1 MFQSLARYI
10 LKILSRAV
18 VEKYQPKI
26 VGITGSVGKTTT
38 KEAILLVLSK
48 KYRVRGNIKNYNN
61 EIGLPLTILGS
72 TSPGRSPW
80 GWVKVII
87 GALGLLIFRDKNY
100 PEFLVLEMGVDHPQ
114 DMDYLLS
121 VVQPIIGVVTAIGQ
135 AHLEFFGT
143 PDSIAEEKGKL
154 VASLPPSGIA
164 ILNVDDR
171 RVAAMA
177 SRCKGKVIT
186 YGFGPEAQVR
196 ATEIIFNYRQ
206 ASKLSIEALTGISC
220 ELHYHES
227 MVPLSLPLIMTE
239 AALYSALAAVAVGLS
254 EDLGLIEI
262 ADTLKDFRPLPG
274 RFNLLSGFNDSIII
288 DDSYNASPTSVLAA
302 LEILANLP
310 VDDSAKRIAV
320 LGDMLELGL
329 DSPAEHRR
337 VGQVVAGLPIGR
349 LILVGPLAKLIG
361 EEAQNMGWSGRL
373 DYFNDSSEAALKI
386 KEIISSPA
394 TILVKGSQG
403 ARMEKIVK
411 ELLAN
416 PQEASR
422 YLVRQDGHW
431 LANF

>member
-239 AALYSALAAVAVGLS
+239 AALYSALAAVAVGRS
-254 EDLGLIEI
+254 ED
-262 ADTLKDFRPLPG
+262 
-274 RFNLLSGFNDSIII
+274 
-288 DDSYNASPTSVLAA
+288 
-302 LEILANLP
+302 
-310 VDDSAKRIAV
+310 
-320 LGDMLELGL
+320 
-329 DSPAEHRR
+329 
-337 VGQVVAGLPIGR
+337 
-349 LILVGPLAKLIG
+349 
-361 EEAQNMGWSGRL
+361 
-373 DYFNDSSEAALKI
+373 
-386 KEIISSPA
+386 
-394 TILVKGSQG
+394 
-403 ARMEKIVK
+403 
-411 ELLAN
+411 
-416 PQEASR
+416 
-422 YLVRQDGHW
+422 
-431 LANF
+431 